1 MKDIREI
8 IAQNLIALRKKHHL
22 TQNELAKKLDYSDNT
37 VSRWECAELAPSV
50 ETLQK
55 ICQIYNIPLASIL
68 EENVVAVNDRDEK
81 SERIHKL
88 AITLIMVSIVWFSA
102 TVIYVY
108 GHLIFNRNLW
118 TVFIWA
124 IPISFLIMIPFNE
137 VWGKPLYKCLLLSAF
152 QWTLLASFFLQFL
165 SYNLWLIF
173 IIGIPTQLGIIVWVF
188 LRKNKRYRNKL
199 KQMQD

>member
-68 EENVVAVNDRDEK
+68 EENVVVVNDRDEK

-102 TVIYVY
+102 TVIYAY
-108 GHLIFNRNLW
+108 GHIIFSKNLW

-124 IPISFLIMIPFNE
+124 FPLSFLIMIPFNE
-137 VWGKPLYKCLLLSAF
+137 VWGKPIYKCLLLSGF
-152 QWTLLASFFLQFL
+152 QWSLLASFYLQFL

-173 IIGIPTQLGIIVWVF
+173 IIGVPTQLGIIVWVF
-188 LRKNKRYRNKL
+188 LRKNKRYRRNK
-199 KQMQD
+199 